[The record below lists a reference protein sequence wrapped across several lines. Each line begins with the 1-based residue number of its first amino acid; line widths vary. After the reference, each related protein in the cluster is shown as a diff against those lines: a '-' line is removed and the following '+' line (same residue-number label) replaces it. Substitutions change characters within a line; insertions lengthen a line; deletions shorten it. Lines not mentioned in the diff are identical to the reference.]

1 MGKKWYIPSVADEWM
16 TDEIRLL
23 LEAIKGRHCRKMR
36 DSVVIVANAVA
47 SGQPLKPVFKLSRVC
62 ASATWYRKW
71 RRDPIVWA
79 AYEKCLQRALSFR
92 DEETA
97 SWESHWAAVRKRNL
111 AEKAAAAPIALAAVM
126 ADPNERGAARIE
138 AATRL
143 LKFSDPALGQVQTGG
158 GGAVPVDVEVKLDQE
173 IMAALKGLGVTGGD
187 ND

>member
-1 MGKKWYIPSVADEWM
+1 MTKKWNVPEVANEWM

-47 SGQPLKPVFKLSRVC
+47 SGQPLKPVFKLESVC

-71 RRDPIVWA
+71 RRDPIIWA
-79 AYEKCLQRALSFR
+79 AYEKCLERALSFR
-92 DEETA
+92 DAETVA
-97 SWESHWAAVRKRNL
+97 LEAHWSAVLRRNL

-126 ADPNERGAARIE
+126 ADPNARGTARIE

-143 LKFSDPALGQVQTGG
+143 IKFADPELGQVQTGDAP
-158 GGAVPVDVEVKLDQE
+158 GAIDVEVTLDQE
-173 IMAALKGLGVTGGD
+173 IVKALQTLGVGVGHLD
-187 ND
+187 